1 MYTPVLLIIFNR
13 FDTTKQVIAK
23 LREAAVPKLY
33 VYCDGPRKT
42 KVGEAE
48 QLKEVQEKVVKAI
61 DWPCEL
67 VCNFREENEGP
78 RLAIGH
84 AVSWFFETEEQ
95 GIILEHDCVPHISF
109 FNFCETLLKHY
120 EHDERVMHISGDN
133 FQFGRWRGD
142 GSYYFSKI
150 THIWGWATWKR
161 AWKFYDADLKN
172 FNEFENQNLLKRIF
186 NHQRTINYWQHILSE
201 TYQNKIQTW
210 DYQWS
215 YAVWLQNGLA
225 ILPNVNLV
233 SNIGFDENA
242 LNTVNPKHIL
252 SNIATSEMSEIK
264 HPSFFVPDADADNW
278 SMDKVFNPSYL
289 QYFVGK
295 FFGFARFN
303 KGEKLDI

>member
-61 DWPCEL
+61 DWPCDL

-142 GSYYFSKI
+142 GSYYFSRFN
-150 THIWGWATWKR
+150 HIWGFATWKR
-161 AWKFYDADLKN
+161 AWKYYDLSMTQYPVFK
-172 FNEFENQNLLKRIF
+172 EN
-186 NHQRTINYWQHILSE
+186 
-201 TYQNKIQTW
+201 NKIKEIFKSKRTQRIWIDILDRTYSGSLQTW
-210 DYQWS
+210 DYQWTF
-215 YAVWLQNGLA
+215 AIWNVNGLA
-225 ILPNVNLV
+225 ILPNINLI
-233 SNIGFDENA
+233 SNVGFDEMA
-242 LNTVNPKHIL
+242 LNTTN
-252 SNIATSEMSEIK
+252 SNHRLANMTSYEIGEIQHPSEIK
-264 HPSFFVPDADADNW
+264 VNLEADNYAV
-278 SMDKVFNPSYL
+278 SDVFNPTMFRFAL
-289 QYFVGK
+289 QK
-295 FFGFARFN
+295 FG
-303 KGEKLDI
+303 II